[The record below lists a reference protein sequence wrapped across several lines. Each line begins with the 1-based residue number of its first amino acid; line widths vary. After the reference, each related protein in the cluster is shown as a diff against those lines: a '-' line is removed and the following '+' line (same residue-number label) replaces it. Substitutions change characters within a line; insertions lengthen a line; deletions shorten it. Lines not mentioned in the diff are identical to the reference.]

1 MDNRITLVVQSEY
14 ASSYKPIYVEVV
26 MDLSALTLISADAH
40 VEEPH
45 DLWWENL
52 PERLREDAPRM
63 IQSSGDGGW
72 ELMINGAPRG
82 WGTAELERI
91 QNLDA
96 DHRIE
101 VMLSDGIAGECIFP
115 TIGLYLWNMTNAE
128 AGAACCRIYN
138 DWILELLEKR
148 SPRFRCAGVIP
159 TWDIDV
165 AIKEV
170 EYIAE
175 IGLAAAMLPLVG
187 TPAYNHPRW
196 EPLWEAIKKTGLPV
210 VMHQGTGHDMV
221 FHRGPGASV
230 SNLLATQSMAPR
242 TAGLLTTAGV
252 FERHPE
258 MHVVMVEVN
267 ASWIPWAMSTLDFY
281 TDAFMGYGWVK
292 PELPLKPSEY
302 LIRNIHAT
310 FQNDPAA
317 INGLPLTG
325 ASPLLWGSD
334 YPHDE
339 GTYPHSRGVVKN
351 LFDGIPLEDTKKMV
365 GGTAADLFRF
375 DLSQLTPVG

>member
-1 MDNRITLVVQSEY
+1 
-14 ASSYKPIYVEVV
+14 
-26 MDLSALTLISADAH
+26 MDLSSVALISADAH

-45 DLWWENL
+45 DLWWDNL
-52 PERLREDAPRM
+52 PKNLRNDAPRM
-63 IQSSGDGGW
+63 IQAKGDGGW

-96 DHRIE
+96 DKRVE

-128 AGAACCRIYN
+128 AAAACCRIYN
-138 DWILELLEKR
+138 DWIYDLLEKR
-148 SPRFRCAGVIP
+148 SPRFRCAGVVP

-165 AIKEV
+165 AVKEV

-175 IGLAAAMLPLVG
+175 IGLGAVMLPLVG
-187 TPAYNHPRW
+187 TPAYNDPRW
-196 EPLWEAIKKTGLPV
+196 EPLWTAIVRTGLPV

-252 FERHPE
+252 FERHPDL
-258 MHVVMVEVN
+258 HVVMVEVN

-302 LIRNIHAT
+302 LVRNIHAT
-310 FQNDPAA
+310 FQDDAAA
-317 INGLPLTG
+317 INGIPFTG
-325 ASPLLWGSD
+325 ARPLLWGSD

-339 GTYPHSRGVVKN
+339 GTFPHSRDVVHR
-351 LFDGIPLEDTKKMV
+351 LFDDIAAEDAKQIL
-365 GGTAADLFRF
+365 GGTTAELFNF
-375 DLSQLTPVG
+375 DLSQLKPVG